1 MIAITNT
8 GPSQMELR
16 DWPMPEPGPGEVR
29 IRTRACGICHL
40 DLKMI
45 SGWPRTGYPSI
56 PGHEWSGVVDA
67 LGADVDEAWLGEPV
81 VAENL
86 LADGSEVGFERPG
99 GFAEYFLTEARGL
112 YRLPWGFSFDLAALI
127 EPLAVSVRAMR
138 RLGAL
143 EGSRVLVLGDGPL
156 GLMALMLLRAH
167 QIREVLVVG
176 GVPGRLALATELGAA
191 DVYNF
196 HSAGEEDLAV
206 AIRTEFGGLFDYVVE
221 ASGSPLAAETAL
233 RVAKPG
239 GRVLVFGDYE
249 DARLD
254 FPWNFILH
262 QELEILGSN
271 ASAAAWPEAL
281 QLAVNGR
288 LPLERLVSHRLPV
301 REFARGL
308 ELARTHREGAIKV
321 VLEW

>member
-8 GPSQMELR
+8 GPSQVELR
-16 DWPMPEPGPGEVR
+16 DLPMPEPGPGQVR

-45 SGWPRTGYPSI
+45 AGWPRTGYPAI
-56 PGHEWSGVVDA
+56 PGHEWAGVVDA
-67 LGADVDEAWLGEPV
+67 LGDDVDEAWLGEPV

-86 LADGSEVGFERPG
+86 QEDGSEVGFERPG

-112 YRLPWGFSFDLAALI
+112 YRLPWGFPFDLATLI
-127 EPLAVSVRAMR
+127 EPLAVSVRAIR
-138 RLGAL
+138 RLGAPQ
-143 EGSRVLVLGDGPL
+143 GSRVLVLGDGPL
-156 GLMALMLLRAH
+156 GLMALLLLRAH
-167 QIREVLVVG
+167 KMDEVLVVG
-176 GVPGRLALATELGAA
+176 GVPDRLALASELGAE

-196 HSAGEEDLAV
+196 HQAGEEDLAV
-206 AIRTEFGGLFDYVVE
+206 AVRTELGGLFDFVVE

-233 RVAKPG
+233 RVARPG

-281 QLAVNGR
+281 QLAVDGV
-288 LPLERLVSHRLPV
+288 LPLKRLISHRIPI
-301 REFARGL
+301 RDFARGL
-308 ELARTHREGAIKV
+308 ELTRTHREGAVKV